1 MIEWPVAGPIFSV
14 GITLFAYGVAL
25 AIYTASG
32 KSALANPVL
41 LGMAVVI
48 AYLRITDIRY
58 DRYFQDA
65 QVIHFL
71 LGTATVALA
80 VPLYRYIDHLR
91 RGLVPIL
98 LSVFSGA
105 LAASLSAVVTTAWL
119 GGSTLTQLSLAS
131 KSTTTP
137 VAMAITERL
146 GGLPALTAVAVIG
159 TGILGA
165 IGALSV
171 LRALGVNDQKAQGLA
186 LGVAAHGI
194 GTARAL
200 QVSRELGA
208 YAGLAM
214 GLSALFTALLVPAL
228 WYLLAPLLA
237 R

>member
-1 MIEWPVAGPIFSV
+1 MIEWLVAGPFTSI
-14 GITLFAYGVAL
+14 GITLLAYCVAL
-25 AIYTASG
+25 GMYDLSG
-32 KSALANPVL
+32 QSTLANPVL
-41 LGMAVVI
+41 FGMAIVI
-48 AYLRITDIRY
+48 AYLAITDTPY
-58 DRYFQDA
+58 ERYFQGA

-80 VPLYRYIDHLR
+80 VPLYQYIHHLKR
-91 RGLVPIL
+91 ALVPIV

-105 LAASLSAVVTTAWL
+105 LAASLSAVVTAAWL

-137 VAMAITERL
+137 VAMAITEQL
-146 GGLPALTAVAVIG
+146 GGLPALTAVAVIV

-165 IGALSV
+165 IGALTV
-171 LRALGVNDQKAQGLA
+171 LRLVGVNDPKTQGLA

-194 GTARAL
+194 GTAQAL
-200 QVSRELGA
+200 KVSRELGA

-237 R
+237 P

>member
-1 MIEWPVAGPIFSV
+1 MV
-14 GITLFAYGVAL
+14 
-25 AIYTASG
+25 TA
-32 KSALANPVL
+32 
-41 LGMAVVI
+41 
-48 AYLRITDIRY
+48 
-58 DRYFQDA
+58 
-65 QVIHFL
+65 
-71 LGTATVALA
+71 
-80 VPLYRYIDHLR
+80 
-91 RGLVPIL
+91 
-98 LSVFSGA
+98 
-105 LAASLSAVVTTAWL
+105 AWL

-137 VAMAITERL
+137 VAMGITEQL
-146 GGLPALTAVAVIG
+146 GGLPALTAVAVIV

-165 IGALSV
+165 VGGLTV
-171 LRALGVNDQKAQGLA
+171 LRLVGVNDQKTQGLA

-237 R
+237 P

>member
-1 MIEWPVAGPIFSV
+1 MIEWLTGGPITSIV
-14 GITLFAYGVAL
+14 ITLLAYCVAL
-25 AIYTASG
+25 GIYNMSG
-32 KSALANPVL
+32 KSPLANPVL
-41 LGMAVVI
+41 LGMAIVI
-48 AYLRITDIRY
+48 AYLMITDTEY
-58 DRYFQDA
+58 EGYFQGA
-65 QVIHFL
+65 KIIHFL

-80 VPLYRYIDHLR
+80 VPLYRYIDHLKR
-91 RGLVPIL
+91 TLVPIL

-105 LAASLSAVVTTAWL
+105 LAASLSAVITAFWL

-137 VAMAITERL
+137 VAMAITEQI
-146 GGLPALTAVAVIG
+146 GGLPALTAVAVIV

-165 IGALSV
+165 ITALTV
-171 LRALGVNDQKAQGLA
+171 LRIVGVRDQKTQGLA

-200 QVSRELGA
+200 QINPELGA

-228 WYLLAPLLA
+228 WYLLTPVIGG
-237 R
+237 